1 MAFKRE
7 LVVGAFVTLG
17 IALTAGVIF
26 TIGQERR
33 VFAKR
38 VEFVANFPD
47 VQGLKPGAPVRLSG
61 VDIGSVKSISHGP
74 NPKDDRL
81 YVRLDIV
88 REEAVRIRED
98 SVAKVANKG
107 MLGDKMLEV
116 TPGTPGRVPLA
127 PGASIT
133 SEEPADY
140 GQLLTRL
147 GDVAKKTE
155 AVVANLER
163 TTSTFADD
171 RTRRDMQD
179 ALRGM
184 AVIMSNLAEG
194 KGYAGRL
201 LVDPAEAERIRGTFS
216 RMDDTMSKLN
226 HLLDGVG
233 KVVDRVNKG
242 PGLAHSI
249 VYDNDGVGMMKSFA
263 QAADEVSLSLRGV
276 REGNGVAKVMLY
288 GGPGQEKIG
297 EDVQAITRDAR
308 DIVAN
313 VKKGKGTIGGLLVDP
328 SVYEDMKMLLGN
340 VQRNDVLRALVRYS
354 IKEDEKKP
362 KVEVSAPPAA
372 SK

>member
-17 IALTAGVIF
+17 FALTAGVIF

-38 VEFVANFPD
+38 VEFIANFPD

-88 REEAVRIRED
+88 KEEAVRIRED
-98 SVAKVANKG
+98 SIAKVANKG

-116 TPGTPGRVPLA
+116 TPGTPGRTPLA
-127 PGASIT
+127 PGSSIT

-179 ALRGM
+179 SLRSLT
-184 AVIMSNLAEG
+184 VIMGNLAEG

-201 LVDPAEAERIRGTFS
+201 LVDPAEADRIHGTFA
-216 RMDDTMSKLN
+216 RMDTTMSKLN

-249 VYDNDGVGMMKSFA
+249 VYDSDGVGMMRSFA

-276 REGNGVAKVMLY
+276 RDGNGVAKVMLY

-308 DIVAN
+308 DIVAG
-313 VKKGKGTIGGLLVDP
+313 VKKGKGTIGALLVDP

-362 KVEVSAPPAA
+362 KVEVSAPPAS

>member
-1 MAFKRE
+1 MAWKRE
-7 LVVGAFVTLG
+7 LVVGAFVSLG
-17 IALTAGVIF
+17 LALTAAVIF

-61 VDIGSVKSISHGP
+61 VDIGSVKSIEHGP

-98 SVAKVANKG
+98 SIAKVANKG

-116 TPGTPGRVPLA
+116 TPGTPGRTALPA
-127 PGASIT
+127 GASIT
-133 SEEPADY
+133 SEEPSDY
-140 GQLLTRL
+140 GQLLSRL

-155 AVVANLER
+155 AVVTNLER
-163 TTSTFADD
+163 TTATFADD
-171 RTRRDMQD
+171 RTRHDMQES
-179 ALRGM
+179 LRSLSIVMG
-184 AVIMSNLAEG
+184 NLAEG
-194 KGYAGRL
+194 KGYAGKL
-201 LVDPAEAERIRGTFS
+201 LGDPAEAERIRGTFA
-216 RMDDTMSKLN
+216 RMDETMSKLN
-226 HLLDGVG
+226 RMLDGVD

-249 VYDNDGVGMMKSFA
+249 VYDSDGVGMMKSFA
-263 QAADEVSLSLRGV
+263 QAADEVALSLRGV
-276 REGNGVAKVMLY
+276 RDGNGVAKVMMY
-288 GGPGQEKIG
+288 GGPGQEKVG
-297 EDVQAITRDAR
+297 EDVAAITKDAR
-308 DIVAN
+308 DIMAN
-313 VKKGKGTIGGLLVDP
+313 VKKGKGTIGALLVDP

-362 KVEVSAPPAA
+362 KVDVAPSSSA
-372 SK
+372 K